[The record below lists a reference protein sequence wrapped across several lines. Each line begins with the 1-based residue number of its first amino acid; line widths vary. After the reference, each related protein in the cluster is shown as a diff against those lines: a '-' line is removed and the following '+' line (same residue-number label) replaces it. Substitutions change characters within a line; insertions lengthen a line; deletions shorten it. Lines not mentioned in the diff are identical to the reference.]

1 MSTIY
6 DIAEEAGVSPST
18 VSRVLA
24 GQGSKKNR
32 ELVLRVAKA
41 KNFAINDSAK
51 ILKTKKTNRVMLA
64 VPDICNPFYFKMIEG
79 ANSVFEQSGYLFM
92 LYYTKHSLAEE
103 LKAIQLLNQKVV
115 DGMIMVSFHFS
126 PENIEA
132 INQAGC
138 PVVLTNRYDS
148 PQGKDRFDYVYV
160 DTYLG
165 IKLSTRH
172 LIAQGHRE
180 IAYFGGSTREQ
191 TGLERY
197 QGYRDALEEAGLP
210 LRDPY
215 TYEANYSEAAGYGCM
230 KALLRDHPGVTGV
243 VTSNDLIALGAMT
256 ACAEENVV
264 LPGDIA
270 ITGMD
275 NTELAS
281 RVTPG
286 LTTVTMQEDQI
297 GRIAATLLMERIG
310 EPEVPR
316 RQIRLEPE
324 LIIRASTGPCR
335 R

>member
-6 DIAEEAGVSPST
+6 DIAQEAGVSPST

-32 ELVLRVAKA
+32 ELVLRVAKE

-51 ILKTKKTNRVMLA
+51 ILKTKKTNRVMLV

-79 ANSVFEQSGYLFM
+79 ANRVFEQSGYLFM
-92 LYYTKHSLAEE
+92 LYYTKHSLQEE

-148 PQGKDRFDYVYV
+148 PQGEDRFDYVYI

-172 LIAQGHRE
+172 LISQGHRE
-180 IAYFGGSTREQ
+180 IAYFGGSIREQ

-197 QGYRDALEEAGLP
+197 LGYCDALKEAGLS
-210 LRDPY
+210 LTEAY
-215 TYEANYSEAAGYGCM
+215 VYEANYSERAGYDCM
-230 KALLRDHPGVTGV
+230 KALHKDHPGVTAV

-256 ACAEENVV
+256 ACGEENIA
-264 LPGDIA
+264 LSGDIA

-275 NTELAS
+275 NTELSS

-286 LTTVTMQEDQI
+286 LTTIAMQEDEI
-297 GRIAATLLMERIG
+297 GRIAATLLMERIL
-310 EPEVPR
+310 EPDTPR
-316 RQIRLEPE
+316 KQIRLEPE
-324 LIIRASTGPCR
+324 LIVRESTGPSR
-335 R
+335 P